1 MLATGAAPVFPSVEG
16 VVGADGVPLPGVTAT
31 LVADALRDAKGTL
44 AWRGE
49 RPALAEAL
57 AGFVRAG
64 DVVLT
69 IGAGDITRTGPE
81 LLDRL
86 RARG

>member
-1 MLATGAAPVFPSVEG
+1 MKTSDAVFLTEIYPAREQ
-16 VVGADGVPLPGVTAT
+16 PIPGVTST
-31 LVADALRDAKGTL
+31 LVADAIAKAGGTL
-44 AWRGE
+44 TWRGD
-49 RPALAEAL
+49 RAALAAAL
-57 AGFVRAG
+57 AQSAKEG

-81 LLDRL
+81 LLERL

>member
-1 MLATGAAPVFPSVEG
+1 MNVAAIAPTQR
-16 VVGADGVPLPGVTAT
+16 AAW
-31 LVADALRDAKGTL
+31 RGTL

-49 RPALAEAL
+49 RPALADAL
-57 AGFVRAG
+57 AQSARDG

-69 IGAGDITRTGPE
+69 IGAGDITRTGAE